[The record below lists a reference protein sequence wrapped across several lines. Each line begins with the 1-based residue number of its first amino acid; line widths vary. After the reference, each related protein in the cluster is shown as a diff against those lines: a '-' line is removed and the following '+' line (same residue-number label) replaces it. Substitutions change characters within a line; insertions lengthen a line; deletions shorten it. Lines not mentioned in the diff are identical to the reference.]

1 MGNSLER
8 QANCRGGEIGRPPV
22 YKREMVF
29 ESLKSTE
36 VDEYGTIAGS
46 SPALGT
52 IKKLK
57 KFGGLKN
64 IRIFAPILNI

>member
-1 MGNSLER
+1 MWTLGKTR
-8 QANCRGGEIGRPPV
+8 NCRGGEIGRPPV

-29 ESLKSTE
+29 ESLKSME

-52 IKKLK
+52 IKIEDFLQKTC
-57 KFGGLKN
+57 
-64 IRIFAPILNI
+64 

>member
-46 SPALGT
+46 NPALGS
-52 IKKLK
+52 IKIEDFLQKTC
-57 KFGGLKN
+57 
-64 IRIFAPILNI
+64 

>member
-36 VDEYGTIAGS
+36 VDEYGTTAGS
-46 SPALGT
+46 NPALGSVYT
-52 IKKLK
+52 FID
-57 KFGGLKN
+57 N
-64 IRIFAPILNI
+64 IDYDIQILL